1 MRHFTL
7 ESGTNRKYV
16 VIELRGPSMRVIRGD
31 STGIGGRSEKE
42 LASEAQAKGA
52 ADRLAGE
59 LVSRG
64 YVEQVS
70 TPATAQGSVVARPR
84 TDARVETKVAR
95 PALMSPGGSKGP
107 DDALDL
113 DLDTLAEAADGD
125 SAEVAPLLPRMTA
138 GSGTS
143 TGGETAPPKKKKKKK
158 AKGKQK
164 AGKASGDTL
173 DKRVIAGFVAVG
185 LACLACVGFVSYEAF
200 LKPATIIG
208 HWEGSRLEHEKGKF
222 LTHTSYQLILN
233 DAHQASMTVENNT
246 SEGTYTLKGDQLLLT
261 FKDEDGE
268 ESQTAYK
275 VGLGRST
282 LDLYE
287 PSGDTKVVEL
297 IRFRDKSAALAVA
310 RTKPAEAPKDLGAA
324 PADPGDDAKLVSV
337 DFASKDAAYR
347 LKRPASWEVESG
359 SRPDNTYSWARFTR
373 DSGKVQVFADVAG
386 SLIAGSNQG
395 DHEEGSELAPVHTAH
410 EHYKRQAMEDY
421 TDYVESQTT
430 VFKGSSLGEGRVA
443 AFTASSGMFGSKIH
457 GVRITFLTNDRR
469 ITILAEAPAG
479 QFEKHKPTFLA
490 MARSV
495 AR

>member
-7 ESGTNRKYV
+7 ESGTDRKFA
-16 VIELRGPSMRVIRGD
+16 VIELRGSLLRVVRGD
-31 STGIGGRSEKE
+31 STGISGRSEKE
-42 LASEAQAKGA
+42 LASEAQARGA

-70 TPATAQGSVVARPR
+70 APTSARESVTPRPRPVARM
-84 TDARVETKVAR
+84 EKVAAR
-95 PALMSPGGSKGP
+95 PVLTLPGGSETE

-113 DLDTLAEAADGD
+113 DLVTLTEATDGY
-125 SAEVAPLLPRMTA
+125 SGEVASLLPRMSAISGPSTA
-138 GSGTS
+138 T
-143 TGGETAPPKKKKKKK
+143 TTAPPKKKKKK

-164 AGKASGDTL
+164 AGKGSDDGL
-173 DKRVIAGFVAVG
+173 DKRVVAGFIAVG
-185 LACLACVGFVSYEAF
+185 LACLACVGFVGYEAF
-200 LKPATIIG
+200 LKPATIVG

-222 LTHTSYQLILN
+222 LTHTSYQLILD
-233 DAHQASMTVENNT
+233 DAHQATMTVENNT
-246 SEGTYTLKGDQLLLT
+246 SAGTYILKGDQLLLT

-287 PSGDTKVVEL
+287 PRGDTKVVEL
-297 IRFRDKSAALAVA
+297 IRFREKSAALAVA

-324 PADPGDDAKLVSV
+324 PANPGDDAKLVSV
-337 DFASKDAAYR
+337 DFVSKDAAFR
-347 LKRPASWEVESG
+347 LRRPASWEVESG

-373 DSGKVQVFADVAG
+373 DAGRVQIYADVAG

-395 DHEEGSELAPVHTAH
+395 DHEEGSELAPVHRAH

-421 TDYVESQTT
+421 SDYVESKTT
-430 VFKGSSLGEGRVA
+430 IFKGSSIGEGRVA

-469 ITILAEAPAG
+469 ISILAEAPAS
-479 QFEKHKPTFLA
+479 QFEKQKPTFLA
-490 MARSV
+490 MARSL